1 MDRKNQPLWL
11 RLLNGA
17 SVLAI
22 LLFVFIY
29 QAKLTDWPAY
39 LLVLVTLCGAVVNF
53 VIHIK
58 DAIAARSAPAKAS
71 DVPDQGQEEQL

>member
-11 RLLNGA
+11 RLLNA
-17 SVLAI
+17 TSVVAI

-29 QAKLTDWPAY
+29 QAKLTEWPAY
-39 LLVLVTLCGAVVNF
+39 LLVLATICGAGVNF

-58 DAIAARSAPAKAS
+58 DAIAARAAPEKVAENAS
-71 DVPDQGQEEQL
+71 EGKEEQL

>member
-11 RLLNGA
+11 RLLNAA
-17 SVLAI
+17 SVVAI

-39 LLVLVTLCGAVVNF
+39 LLVLMTICGAGVNF
-53 VIHIK
+53 VIHLK
-58 DAIAARSAPAKAS
+58 DAVAARTIVSQTSDIAKE
-71 DVPDQGQEEQL
+71 GKEK

>member
-11 RLLNGA
+11 RLLNAA
-17 SVLAI
+17 SVVAI

-39 LLVLVTLCGAVVNF
+39 LLVLMTICGAGVNF

-58 DAIAARSAPAKAS
+58 DAIAARSSVRQNS
-71 DVPDQGQEEQL
+71 DVVSEGKEE